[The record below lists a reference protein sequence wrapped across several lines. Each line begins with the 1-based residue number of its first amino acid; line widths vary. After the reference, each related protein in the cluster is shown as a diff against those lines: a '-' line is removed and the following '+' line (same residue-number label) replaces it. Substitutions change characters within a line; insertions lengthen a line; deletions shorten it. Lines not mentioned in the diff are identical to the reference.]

1 LKRSQEW
8 SLALPDHV
16 LATLLQF
23 PVSVSQ
29 ASAYKMDRWQSE
41 SPIMPAS
48 FLLVYRLLHHLIGN

>member
-1 LKRSQEW
+1 
-8 SLALPDHV
+8 V

-29 ASAYKMDRWQSE
+29 ASAYKMDRWQFE

-48 FLLVYRLLHHLIGN
+48 FLLVFLLLHHLIGN